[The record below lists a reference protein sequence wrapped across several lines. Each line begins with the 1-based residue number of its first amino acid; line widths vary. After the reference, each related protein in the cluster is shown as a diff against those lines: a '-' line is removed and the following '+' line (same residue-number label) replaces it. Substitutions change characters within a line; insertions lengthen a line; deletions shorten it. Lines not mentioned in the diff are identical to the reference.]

1 MDESQNNTVRPY
13 KHSGAFTI
21 FDKLRLLVHI
31 VCGIAGLIVGLN
43 YYDLIGGVLGLIL
56 GLTALGLIA
65 YTVITFML
73 AFILKVVLGGSFF
86 TPKLDQTCQRDLN
99 LSKKKEIS

>member
-1 MDESQNNTVRPY
+1 MDETQNNMIDPY
-13 KHSGAFTI
+13 RQSGAFTM
-21 FDKLRLLVHI
+21 FDTLRLLVHL
-31 VCGIAGLIVGLN
+31 VCGITGLIVGLN

-86 TPKLDQTCQRDLN
+86 TPKLDQTCQKDMN
-99 LSKKKEIS
+99 LKSKR